1 MGYDKLIHFLSK
13 NLSNKVFE
21 EILPNENPTNLT
33 QHICID
39 INFIIYNCIYDIEND
54 INEMLK
60 LINAI
65 QFTDMNI
72 VKEKIL
78 LIINKKY
85 WKKNINF
92 TTILCGDTIT
102 IIRKNLF
109 DVINNKINII
119 LYNHILLEIVNNIK
133 NIYNHNFIKSI
144 NVFFDGIPSYAK
156 IIEQRKRRINNYIE
170 SQKRKKLYKKHFDN
184 IKSYI
189 LEDDNIVYDYIYWA
203 DNMFSFDKAIGPQSI
218 LLSGLK
224 QYIIKYIRLYFD
236 KVTIYIDDG
245 SNYGEA
251 DYKIIKYIQNLNGN
265 ITIFSCDTDFIFY
278 ILLFQLKNDNG
289 NIYNF
294 LKINNNTYNLYNG
307 SNILDLLKNKYEKVN
322 NINDINILV
331 MNDLLFVIMLFGND
345 FIPYNYEINTDISI
359 NIIFRILYQ
368 LHKSNKY
375 IINLNSKNKLNYNN
389 YKFLLQQLLKSNSFS
404 IIYINKNYKVPYI
417 FTSIILEKLKY
428 NINDMIKNIIKPYL
442 IYSYNKDCDEDD
454 IRTILY
460 NNNQNKLNSN
470 KLNPNGLN
478 PIDKLK
484 LSNDDRNKL
493 KIAMSNMFDYS
504 NINDYGLIKLERKN
518 DICNNQLNNLYNHIC
533 NNSKVTNCFYTNI
546 DKAYDEYINITNK
559 SNIEEYLNLL
569 NYYVDIYFNDINI
582 HNYRNIIHYKYKY
595 PPNFTNIIKYIE
607 NNYIKKPVYE
617 LLPIYFDELSH
628 QLFITPYLL
637 NSKYL
642 SQLNKIKYIDK
653 ILQIIQY
660 NIKNI
665 WDYQL
670 NLTENDVKEYLYLY
684 NKLIVL
690 FNSNIVDKLYNYNIA
705 ING

>member
-13 NLSNKVFE
+13 NLSNKVFD
-21 EILPNENPTNLT
+21 EILQSDNPTNIT

-39 INFIIYNCIYDIEND
+39 INFIIYNCIYNIEND

-65 QFTDMNI
+65 QFTDINL
-72 VKEKIL
+72 VKKQIL
-78 LIINKKY
+78 LIINKEY
-85 WKKNINF
+85 WKKNIDFKN
-92 TTILCGDTIT
+92 ILCGDTIT
-102 IIRKNLF
+102 IIKNNLF
-109 DVINNKINII
+109 NIINKKINII

-133 NIYNHNFIKSI
+133 TIYNHNFIKSI
-144 NVFFDGIPSYAK
+144 NIFFDGIPSYAK
-156 IIEQRKRRINNYIE
+156 IIEQRKRRVNNYIE
-170 SQKRKKLYKKHFDN
+170 SQKRNKLYKKHFDN

-189 LEDDNIVYDYIYWA
+189 LQDDKIVYDYINWA
-203 DNMFSFDKAIGPQSI
+203 NNMFSFDKAIGPQSI
-218 LLSGLK
+218 LFIGLK
-224 QYIIKYIRLYFD
+224 QYIIKYIRLYFN
-236 KVTIYIDDG
+236 KITIYIDDG

-278 ILLFQLKNDNG
+278 ILLFQLKYDNG
-289 NIYNF
+289 NVYNF
-294 LKINNNTYNLYNG
+294 LKINNNTYKLYNG
-307 SNILDLLKNKYEKVN
+307 SNILDLLKIKYEKIN

-345 FIPYNYEINTDISI
+345 FIPYNYEINTDINI

-389 YKFLLQQLLKSNSFS
+389 YKFLLQQLLKSNTFS
-404 IIYINKNYKVPYI
+404 IIYINKNYKVPYT
-417 FTSIILEKLKY
+417 FTNIILEKLKY
-428 NINDMIKNIIKPYL
+428 NINDMIDKIIKPYL
-442 IYSYNKDCDEDD
+442 IHNYNKKCDEDD

-460 NNNQNKLNSN
+460 HKKYNY
-470 KLNPNGLN
+470 N

-484 LSNDDRNKL
+484 ISNDDKNKL
-493 KIAMSNMFDYS
+493 NITMLNMFDYS
-504 NINDYGLIKLERKN
+504 NINDYGLIRLERKI
-518 DICNNQLNNLYNHIC
+518 DITNNPLNNVYNNIC
-533 NNSKVTNCFYTNI
+533 NNSKVTNCFFTKL
-546 DKAYDEYINITNK
+546 DKAHDEYINITNN
-559 SNIEEYLNLL
+559 SNVEEYLNLL

-595 PPNFTNIIKYIE
+595 PPNFTSIINYIE

-617 LLPIYFDELSH
+617 LLPNYFDELSH

-642 SQLNKIKYIDK
+642 SHFNKIKHLDK

-670 NLTENDVKEYLYLY
+670 NLTDNDVKEYLHLY
-684 NKLIVL
+684 NNLIIL
-690 FNSNIVDKLYNYNIA
+690 FNSDIIDKLYNNKLF
-705 ING
+705 IN